1 MKTVLLLAV
10 SVTLSSCALPQGG
23 MKRGLDGAAGQ
34 PAQQQ
39 YFVDETVDIV
49 TDPPGAKIFVNDAF
63 VGYAPVRAD
72 VRRTWRGDPRYQMTL
87 DNVKIE
93 ARPVEAGQ
101 CAQSG
106 VFGQGSVKSPRR
118 CASAWPPAPPRPRCG
133 PAERNKPLRAQLFR
147 NNCQRTN

>member
-1 MKTVLLLAV
+1 MKISILLAV
-10 SVTLSSCALPQGG
+10 PALFAACAMPQGA
-23 MKRGLDGAAGQ
+23 MKRGAGEPGGAAAQ

-39 YFVDETVDIV
+39 YSVDETVDIV

-63 VGYAPVRAD
+63 VGYAPVKAD

-106 VFGQGSVKSPRR
+106 IFGQGSVKSPPQVRFNMSSCAAAAPVRARR
-118 CASAWPPAPPRPRCG
+118 
-133 PAERNKPLRAQLFR
+133 KK
-147 NNCQRTN
+147 

>member
-1 MKTVLLLAV
+1 MKIIMLIAV
-10 SVTLSSCALPQGG
+10 SVLFSACALPQGG
-23 MKRGLDGAAGQ
+23 MKRGLGGAVSQ

-49 TDPPGAKIFVNDAF
+49 TEPPGAKIFVNDAF

-93 ARPVEAGQ
+93 ALPVEAGQ

-106 VFGQGSVKSPRR
+106 VFGQGSVKSPPQVRFSMAS
-118 CASAWPPAPPRPRCG
+118 CAAAAPV
-133 PAERNKPLRAQLFR
+133 RAR
-147 NNCQRTN
+147 GKK